1 MKVRIKKKKNP
12 SFKLIDFQIYNDKV
26 YNEETE
32 KDEYQFMIQMF
43 AMNEQGENASIFI
56 NDFKPFFYLK
66 VSNKIKKNTERA
78 KEEILNFIKKTH
90 KTKWY
95 EKEEKRRTNYKKYY
109 FQPNIRDC
117 KLVKRKDLYGFDNNK
132 DYYFLYLSF
141 NTLND
146 YNQIKRLWTNNNDDE
161 DDKYNKKYKK
171 KHNKK
176 GELIIDGKD
185 SDGISIMKHEK
196 LKIYEA
202 AIPPFLRYF
211 HMRNI
216 NPAGWITF
224 VNKVALSKIKKTNC
238 KYEYTTSYKNI
249 RPQHDKEFAVP
260 MKTCSFD
267 IEASS
272 SHGDFPLAKKTYE
285 KLTGQ
290 IVAFW
295 ISHKNIENLE
305 YSEKTNLFVD
315 LFNNA
320 FGFSNTYKYDISPIY
335 PKEEITETKLSKLL
349 NKFISKEKII
359 DILDDEQ
366 IKPEDKKKL
375 IDELIIPRDKTGKKE
390 TEKQKYKFPDIEG
403 DTVTFIGST
412 FKKITDDNIYLNH
425 MVVLNSCDD
434 VPEVPNRV
442 IESYDTEEEL
452 LLGWTK
458 MIQREDPNII
468 IGYNTFGFDWSFM
481 IDRADELGIKEEFL
495 NLSKNLNEECK
506 VVKSTT
512 TVASG
517 TYEDVYAKIPGRI
530 QIDLLNYFRKE
541 VNLDSYK
548 LDFVASHF
556 ISDKVS
562 DYNVV
567 DDISVINSKNLTG
580 LETGHFV
587 SFQIIAHSSDM
598 YLEGKKFKIF
608 DLDKENHSFKIN
620 HKLDINKKLTIK
632 WCLNKDDI
640 DHHQI
645 FEYTKQ
651 GPDKRAIIAKYCYQD
666 CNLCHTLMSKND
678 IITGVS
684 ELSSICS
691 VPMDFIIRR
700 GQGIRLLSFIA
711 KKCREKKT
719 LMPFINKSYDKSG
732 YEGAIVLP
740 PKKGFYKDKPVAVVD
755 YASLYPSSMIS
766 ENISH
771 DSKVWS
777 KEYDLNGN
785 PMINPHTGRPIVWG
799 MRDIEGNFIYDNL
812 PNYKYVDIQ
821 YDTFTYKRKH
831 PKAAAKKIKTG
842 YKICRFAQ
850 FPNGE
855 KAIMPSVLSELLKS
869 RKATKKLAKH
879 KTLITK
885 EDRVIHGLLK
895 KNETHHVITTEDND
909 IIIIEN
915 KNVKSVEDRF
925 NDFMKNVLDK
935 RQLSKKIVANSLYG
949 QCGAKTSSFY
959 EKDIAAST
967 TATGRKLLYYA
978 KDVIEGC
985 YGDTVVPTKNHGS
998 VKSKAEYVYGDSVT
1012 KDTPLLL
1019 RNKHTGNIEFKEISQ
1034 LSNKEEWRSY
1044 DGFKAGESN
1053 RKEKQQKYVED
1064 YQIYTSN
1071 GWSDIN
1077 RVIRHKTTK
1086 KIYRITTHTGMVD
1099 VTEDHSLLDENKD
1112 IIKPKDTKIGMN
1124 LLHNYPTF
1132 KTNNNMKLSNF
1143 LDYIENIQYKTKE
1156 EKRAFIYGFFFGDGS
1171 CGKYDCPS
1179 GIKYSWALNNQN
1191 YKLLSKLR
1199 TFCIDEFGFNFKINN
1214 TFKSSG
1220 VYKLVPNGGQTKKN
1234 KLLIIQFRDNCYNE
1248 NKYKIVPIEFLNANQ
1263 NIKFAYLSGYYAAD
1277 GSKCNNEKAKN
1288 IRLSNKGKIGSS
1300 MLFYMFK
1307 SLGLNVSVNT
1317 RKDKTNITRLTITS
1331 SKQRKNPNVL
1341 KKVDELYTIENNNF
1355 VYDIETETGNFNTGY
1370 PLIVKNT
1377 DSVFFTF
1384 NLEDM
1389 DGNKIIGKKA
1399 LEITIELAVQAGE
1412 IATKFL
1418 KPPHDLEYEKTFD
1431 PFLLLSKKRY
1441 VGMLHEFDINKSKRK
1456 SMGIV
1461 LKRRDNAPV
1470 VKDCYGGI
1478 IDILM
1483 KEHNVNKAVEFTKNF
1498 LNDMV
1503 NEKFSLDKLLIRKA
1517 LRQFYKNPKQVAH
1530 KVLADRIG
1538 KREPGNKPAVGS
1550 RVPFIYIQT
1559 KGNPKLQG
1567 DRIEDPIYI
1576 KNNNLKPD
1584 FSHYI
1589 TNQIQKPVQQVFC
1602 LILEDITEFKPNIG
1616 KLKRFQ
1622 RGLERQLEKELIT
1635 EEKCDEKITKEREKW
1650 VNKLIF
1656 EYYVKKSKQQAKNN
1670 AKKSFFQLK

>member
-1 MKVRIKKKKNP
+1 MKVKIKKKNP
-12 SFKLIDFQIYNDKV
+12 SFKLVDFNIYNDKT
-26 YNEETE
+26 YNDETE
-32 KDEYQFMIQMF
+32 KYDYQFTIQMF
-43 AMNEQGENASIFI
+43 AMNEKGENASIFI
-56 NDFKPFFYLK
+56 NDFKPFFYIK
-66 VSNKIKKNTERA
+66 VSHRIRKNTERA
-78 KEEILNFIKKTH
+78 KEEIIEFIKNRC
-90 KTKWY
+90 
-95 EKEEKRRTNYKKYY
+95 EVKY
-109 FQPNIRDC
+109 NIIDDC

-141 NTLND
+141 TTLTA
-146 YNQIKRLWTNNNDDE
+146 YNKVKRLWI
-161 DDKYNKKYKK
+161 NKD
-171 KHNKK
+171 NKNATIQIIGK
-176 GELIIDGKD
+176 GANHV
-185 SDGISIMKHEK
+185 SIMRNEY

-211 HMRNI
+211 HIRNI

-224 VNKVALSKIKKTNC
+224 VNKVTPSQNKKTDC
-238 KYEYTTSYKNI
+238 KYEYVTSYKNI
-249 RPQHDKEFAVP
+249 KPQHDKESSVP
-260 MKTCSFD
+260 LNVCSFD

-272 SHGDFPLAKKTYE
+272 SHGDFPLAKKSYE
-285 KLTGQ
+285 KLTGE

-295 ISHKNIENLE
+295 ISHKNIENI
-305 YSEKTNLFVD
+305 SRDEKVNLFKD

-320 FGFSNTYKYDISPIY
+320 FGFSDTYKYDISPIY
-335 PKEEITETKLSKLL
+335 PKDEITEKELSKIL
-349 NKFISKEKII
+349 NKFIRKVDII
-359 DILDDEQ
+359 VLLDDEKM
-366 IKPEDKKKL
+366 KPEDKKKD
-375 IDELIIPRDKTGKKE
+375 IDEFIVNSKL
-390 TEKQKYKFPDIEG
+390 FPGIEG

-412 FKKITDDNIYLNH
+412 FKKINEDDIFLNH

-434 VPEVPNRV
+434 VPEVKNSV
-442 IESYDTEEEL
+442 IECYDTEEEL

-458 MIQREDPNII
+458 MIRKVDPNII

-495 NLSKNLNEECK
+495 KLSKNLNEECE
-506 VVKSTT
+506 VINSTT

-517 TYEDVYAKIPGRI
+517 TYEDVYAKISGRI

-556 ISDKVS
+556 ISDKLS
-562 DYNVV
+562 DYNVT
-567 DDISVINSKNLTG
+567 DDITVINSKNLTG
-580 LETGHFV
+580 LENGHFV

-598 YLEGKKFKIF
+598 YLDGKKFKIF
-608 DLDKENHSFKIN
+608 DLDKENYTFKIN

-651 GPDKRAIIAKYCYQD
+651 GPDKRAIIAKYCFQD

-678 IITGVS
+678 IATGVS
-684 ELSSICS
+684 ELASICS

-700 GQGIRLLSFIA
+700 GQGIKLLSFIA

-719 LMPFINKSYDKSG
+719 LMPFINKSNDNSG

-771 DSKVWS
+771 DSKVWT
-777 KEYDLNGN
+777 KEYDLEGKLV
-785 PMINPHTGRPIVWG
+785 INPHTGKPKIWG
-799 MRDIEGNFIYDNL
+799 SRNEKGEFMYDNL
-812 PNYKYVDIQ
+812 PDYKYVDVK

-869 RKATKKLAKH
+869 RKDTKKLAKH

-885 EDRVIHGLLK
+885 EDRVIHGLVK

-985 YGDTVVPTKNHGS
+985 YGDTQVTTKNHGC

-1019 RNKHTGNIEFKEISQ
+1019 RNKNTGNIEFKEISQ

-1044 DGFKAGESN
+1044 DGFKASESN

-1099 VTEDHSLLDENKD
+1099 VTEDHSLLDENKK

-1124 LLHNYPTF
+1124 LLHNYPSF
-1132 KTNNNMKLSNF
+1132 KKNNDIKLSHF
-1143 LDYIENIQYKTKE
+1143 LDYIETIQNKTKQ

-1171 CGKYDCPS
+1171 CGKYNCPT
-1179 GIKYSWALNNQN
+1179 GLKYSWALNNQN

-1199 TFCIDEFGFNFKINN
+1199 TFCIDEFGFNFKINE
-1214 TFKSSG
+1214 TFKSSN
-1220 VYKLVPNGGQTKKN
+1220 VYKLVPNGKYSGKN
-1234 KLLIIQFRDNCYNE
+1234 KDLVLQFRNNCYNE
-1248 NKYKIVPIEFLNANQ
+1248 SKFKIVPIEFLNADN
-1263 NIKFAYLSGYYAAD
+1263 NIKLAYLSGYYAAD
-1277 GSKCNNEKAKN
+1277 GSKCNNEKGKC
-1288 IRLSNKGKIGSS
+1288 IRLSNKGKIGST

-1307 SLGLNVSVNT
+1307 SLGLNVSINT
-1317 RKDKTNITRLTITS
+1317 RKDKQNITRLTITS
-1331 SKQRKNPNVL
+1331 KKQRKHPNVL
-1341 KKVDELYTIENNNF
+1341 KKVDELYTIQNNDF

-1389 DGNKIIGKKA
+1389 DGNKIVGKKA

-1483 KEHNVNKAVEFTKNF
+1483 KEHDVNKAVDFTKNF

-1517 LRQFYKNPKQVAH
+1517 LRQFYKNPQQVAH

-1567 DRIEDPIYI
+1567 DRIEDPTFI

-1602 LILEDITEFKPNIG
+1602 LILEDIKEFKSNVG
-1616 KLKRFQ
+1616 KLKRFE
-1622 RGLERQLEKELIT
+1622 RGLERQLEKKLIT